1 MLDRLVGSTH
11 EDEEEAKSRD
21 LLKMFECHAEILND
35 HSERLEGNVTKIEII
50 REMLDEKKGT
60 FLALVGDPIV
70 TGYTYIHTYF
80 LVTSPMGLFRN
91 NYLNT

>member
-21 LLKMFECHAEILND
+21 LWKMFECHAEILND
-35 HSERLEGNVTKIEII
+35 HAERLEGNITKIEII

-60 FLALVGDPIV
+60 FLALEGDSIACGRLLII
-70 TGYTYIHTYF
+70 TF
-80 LVTSPMGLFRN
+80 K
-91 NYLNT
+91 